1 MLLDVFIDH
10 IVHAIL
16 KQVDFLDILH
26 LVKMDADD
34 ILKDRFA
41 VFGRKLVFKQKPV
54 YFSEDF
60 IPSVAIHLFLHY
72 LVVYNNSPLRT
83 ETQYRRAEDVA
94 RSFSLRRTPLF
105 RVIAVMEPF
114 NPLNVLVSFPHG
126 IAVFDNGLAPVFM
139 NPAFRETF
147 GVAAGAAPNAPELFA
162 GRAPE
167 VTGHIERLFREGMS
181 YHNHDFPLAGGTEK
195 RTIALAVHTIDYG
208 RAATGA
214 CVVAQDTTGKNELDR
229 EFEKE
234 EKMAMLS
241 MITAG
246 LAHEIKN
253 PLSGIRGAA
262 QLIGKEHGA
271 LAEYCSLIINE
282 TDRINSLV
290 TELMD
295 MGRGRKPQMEKTNIH
310 QLLDDVILLQR
321 AVFKRKK
328 IEAVR
333 DYDPSLPPVSIDP
346 GRIKQT
352 ILNLVK
358 NAVEAVGGGGVL
370 RIRTRTALDPTATAN
385 PRQKKVMMMAVEI
398 VDDGKGLTPEA
409 AKNLFTP
416 FNTTKTHGTGLGLVL
431 SLKIARD
438 HGGSLTLQNNPAG
451 RGATARLLLPL
462 G

>member
-1 MLLDVFIDH
+1 
-10 IVHAIL
+10 
-16 KQVDFLDILH
+16 
-26 LVKMDADD
+26 
-34 ILKDRFA
+34 
-41 VFGRKLVFKQKPV
+41 
-54 YFSEDF
+54 
-60 IPSVAIHLFLHY
+60 
-72 LVVYNNSPLRT
+72 
-83 ETQYRRAEDVA
+83 
-94 RSFSLRRTPLF
+94 
-105 RVIAVMEPF
+105 MEEF
-114 NPLNVLVSFPHG
+114 NPLNVLVSFPYG
-126 IAVFDNGLAPVFM
+126 VAVFDHTLAPVFM

-147 GVAAGAAPNAPELFA
+147 GVPAGGAPRAPELFA
-162 GRAPE
+162 NRAPE
-167 VTGHIERLFREGMS
+167 VTAHVERLFREGMS
-181 YHNHDFPLAGGTEK
+181 YLNHDFPLTDGTGK

-208 RAATGA
+208 GHVTGA
-214 CVVAQDTTGKNELDR
+214 CVVAQETPGKKELHR

-295 MGRGRKPQMEKTNIH
+295 MGRGRQLAMETTNIH
-310 QLLDDVILLQR
+310 RLLDDIILLQK

-328 IEAVR
+328 IEVVR
-333 DYDPSLPPVSIDP
+333 DYDPSLPPVNIDP

-358 NAVEAVGGGGVL
+358 NAVEAGGGVL
-370 RIRTRTALDPTATAN
+370 RIRTRTALDPTATIN
-385 PRQKKVMMMAVEI
+385 PRQKKGMMMAVEI
-398 VDDGKGLTPEA
+398 IDGGKGISPEA

-438 HGGSLTLQNNPAG
+438 HGGALTLHNNPGG

>member
-1 MLLDVFIDH
+1 
-10 IVHAIL
+10 
-16 KQVDFLDILH
+16 
-26 LVKMDADD
+26 
-34 ILKDRFA
+34 
-41 VFGRKLVFKQKPV
+41 
-54 YFSEDF
+54 
-60 IPSVAIHLFLHY
+60 
-72 LVVYNNSPLRT
+72 
-83 ETQYRRAEDVA
+83 
-94 RSFSLRRTPLF
+94 
-105 RVIAVMEPF
+105 MEEF
-114 NPLNVLVSFPHG
+114 NPLNVLVSFPYG
-126 IAVFDNGLAPVFM
+126 VAVFAQNLAPVFM

-147 GVAAGAAPNAPELFA
+147 AVPAGGAPRAPELFA
-162 GRAPE
+162 RRAPE
-167 VTGHIERLFREGMS
+167 VTAHIERLFREGMS
-181 YHNHDFPLAGGTEK
+181 YLNHDFPLADETGK

-208 RAATGA
+208 EHVTGA
-214 CVVAQDTTGKNELDR
+214 CVVAQETPGKKELHR

-295 MGRGRKPQMEKTNIH
+295 MGRGRKLAMESTNIH
-310 QLLDDVILLQR
+310 RLLDDIILLQQ

-328 IEAVR
+328 IELVR
-333 DYDPSLPPVSIDP
+333 DYDPSLPPVNIDP

-358 NAVEAVGGGGVL
+358 NAVEAGGGGVL
-370 RIRTRTALDPTATAN
+370 RIRTRTALDPTATIN
-385 PRQKKVMMMAVEI
+385 PRQKKGMMMAVEI
-398 VDDGKGLTPEA
+398 IDDGKGISPEA

-438 HGGSLTLQNNPAG
+438 HGGALTLQNNPGG

>member
-1 MLLDVFIDH
+1 
-10 IVHAIL
+10 
-16 KQVDFLDILH
+16 
-26 LVKMDADD
+26 
-34 ILKDRFA
+34 
-41 VFGRKLVFKQKPV
+41 
-54 YFSEDF
+54 
-60 IPSVAIHLFLHY
+60 
-72 LVVYNNSPLRT
+72 
-83 ETQYRRAEDVA
+83 
-94 RSFSLRRTPLF
+94 
-105 RVIAVMEPF
+105 MEKF
-114 NPLNVLVSFPHG
+114 NPLNVLVSFPYG
-126 IAVFDNGLAPVFM
+126 VAVFDQNLAPVFM

-147 GVAAGAAPNAPELFA
+147 GVAAGAAPRAPELFA
-162 GRAPE
+162 SRAPE
-167 VTGHIERLFREGMS
+167 VTGHIERLFRDGMS
-181 YHNHDFPLAGGTEK
+181 YLNHDFPLAEGTEK

-208 RAATGA
+208 HHITGA
-214 CVVAQDTTGKNELDR
+214 CVVAQDTPGKKELHR

-262 QLIGKEHGA
+262 QLMGKENEA

-295 MGRGRKPQMEKTNIH
+295 MGRGRKLALEKTNIH
-310 QLLDDVILLQR
+310 RLLDDVIGLQE
-321 AVFKRKK
+321 AVFRRKK
-328 IEAVR
+328 MELVR
-333 DYDPSLPPVSIDP
+333 DYDPSLPPVNIDP
-346 GRIKQT
+346 ARIKQT

-358 NAVEAVGGGGVL
+358 NAVEAGGGVL
-370 RIRTRTALDPTATAN
+370 RIRTRTALDPTATIN
-385 PRQKKVMMMAVEI
+385 PRHKKGMMMSVEI
-398 VDDGKGLTPEA
+398 IDGGKGISPEA

-438 HGGSLTLQNNPAG
+438 HGGSLTLQNNPG
-451 RGATARLLLPL
+451 GKGATARLLLPL

>member
-1 MLLDVFIDH
+1 
-10 IVHAIL
+10 
-16 KQVDFLDILH
+16 
-26 LVKMDADD
+26 
-34 ILKDRFA
+34 
-41 VFGRKLVFKQKPV
+41 
-54 YFSEDF
+54 
-60 IPSVAIHLFLHY
+60 
-72 LVVYNNSPLRT
+72 
-83 ETQYRRAEDVA
+83 
-94 RSFSLRRTPLF
+94 
-105 RVIAVMEPF
+105 MERF
-114 NPLNVLVSFPHG
+114 NPLNVLVSFPYG
-126 IAVFDNGLAPVFM
+126 VAVFAQNLEPVFM

-147 GVAAGAAPNAPELFA
+147 GVPAGGTPAAPELFA
-162 GRAPE
+162 SRAPE
-167 VTGHIERLFREGMS
+167 VTIHIERLFREGMS
-181 YHNHDFPLAGGTEK
+181 YLNHDFALMGEAEK

-208 RAATGA
+208 QSATGA
-214 CVVAQDTTGKNELDR
+214 CVVAQDTPGKKELHS

-295 MGRGRKPQMEKTNIH
+295 MGRGRKLTMETTNIH
-310 QLLDDVILLQR
+310 RLLDDVILLQQ

-328 IEAVR
+328 IDLVR
-333 DYDPSLPPVSIDP
+333 DYDPSLPPINIDP
-346 GRIKQT
+346 GRITQT

-358 NAVEAVGGGGVL
+358 NAVEATSGGGVM
-370 RIRTRTALDPTATAN
+370 RIRTRTALDPTATIN
-385 PRQKKVMMMAVEI
+385 PRQKKGMMMAVEI
-398 VDDGKGLTPEA
+398 VDSGKGISPEA

-438 HGGSLTLQNNPAG
+438 HGGALTLHNNPGG

>member
-1 MLLDVFIDH
+1 M
-10 IVHAIL
+10 
-16 KQVDFLDILH
+16 K
-26 LVKMDADD
+26 
-34 ILKDRFA
+34 
-41 VFGRKLVFKQKPV
+41 
-54 YFSEDF
+54 E
-60 IPSVAIHLFLHY
+60 
-72 LVVYNNSPLRT
+72 
-83 ETQYRRAEDVA
+83 
-94 RSFSLRRTPLF
+94 
-105 RVIAVMEPF
+105 F
-114 NPLNVLVSFPHG
+114 NPLNVLVSFPYG
-126 IAVFDNGLAPVFM
+126 VAVFDQQLTPVFM

-147 GVAAGAAPNAPELFA
+147 GVPAGSAPHAPELFA
-162 GRAPE
+162 ARAPE
-167 VTGHIERLFREGMS
+167 VTMHIERLFRDGMS
-181 YHNHDFPLAGGTEK
+181 YLNHDFPLAAGNEK

-208 RAATGA
+208 QHITGA
-214 CVVAQDTTGKNELDR
+214 CVVAQDTPGKKELHR

-262 QLIGKEHGA
+262 QLMGKENEA

-295 MGRGRKPQMEKTNIH
+295 MGRGRKLAMEKINIH
-310 QLLDDVILLQR
+310 RLLDDVILLQQT
-321 AVFKRKK
+321 VFRQKK
-328 IEAVR
+328 IELVR
-333 DYDPSLPPVSIDP
+333 DYDPSLPTVNIDP
-346 GRIKQT
+346 ARIKQT

-358 NAVEAVGGGGVL
+358 NAVEAGGGGVL
-370 RIRTRTALDPTATAN
+370 RIRTRTALDPTATIN
-385 PRQKKVMMMAVEI
+385 PRHKKGMMMAVDI
-398 VDDGKGLTPEA
+398 IDDGKGISPEA

-438 HGGSLTLQNNPAG
+438 HGGSLTLTNNPG
-451 RGATARLLLPL
+451 GKGATARLLLPL